1 MNNKIGYLDA
11 ELDGQ
16 CDISQSF
23 FENEDM
29 DSHINVRQNQLYR
42 LGIQNVGY
50 GYPPRQT
57 QTLITKTM
65 QENQMDPFKFKRD
78 RMIQQ

>member
-1 MNNKIGYLDA
+1 MNNNIGYLNN

-29 DSHINVRQNQLYR
+29 DSHINARHNQL
-42 LGIQNVGY
+42 
-50 GYPPRQT
+50 
-57 QTLITKTM
+57 
-65 QENQMDPFKFKRD
+65 
-78 RMIQQ
+78 